1 MARSRRSAGPRSPSA
16 WKPSS
21 SAVTATPTSAS
32 PTAPSSSWRSTRRA
46 SRGWCRARRWLEA
59 SRRPGHHARR
69 SARPSHRDGAS
80 AYLDPAARPG
90 GGEGRPVHPRR
101 DRMAVRPVL
110 ERDRD
115 PADRRGP
122 RRQDLGARSQ
132 AARWRDDAGVQER
145 RIPELDQRR
154 GQGFPPNHA
163 AGILSAHRRS
173 GALRAAR
180 VGSLGRRQC
189 RHADARQ
196 QTGRQSGSA
205 AQDGAAQPRLPH
217 ALCAARTQQ
226 ARLDHDLRPRR
237 FHPHRGRQGRGAGR
251 LQARQA
257 SELQGRVRAR
267 PPGVRR
273 FSDMPA
279 AVKSALLRSP
289 FLWMGVALLLALI
302 GALVFSDGVAEL
314 ARFSSD
320 YQRRIQQSLS
330 TSLSDIKA
338 GSGSLALWTLVAVC
352 FGYGVVHTLGPGH
365 GKAVVVAY
373 FLDSTRPRAWIEGI
387 LAGSW
392 IAFTHTLAALLL
404 AGGLKTFAVIGLFGA
419 LREVRNVEIVSYTL
433 ILLIGLW
440 RLWAGV
446 SGHLHEHAAD
456 HEHACD
462 DDHHHDHHH
471 QHPAQRTL
479 AGWLLLTAAGIA
491 PCAGALVVILLSL
504 ALGVLWAGI
513 IGVIAI
519 ALGMAITLA
528 AVGMAS
534 MVAHRL
540 IIGDGRSREIGRFT
554 AIAASLI
561 VIATAGT
568 LLLGALE
575 RFIG

>member
-1 MARSRRSAGPRSPSA
+1 
-16 WKPSS
+16 
-21 SAVTATPTSAS
+21 
-32 PTAPSSSWRSTRRA
+32 
-46 SRGWCRARRWLEA
+46 
-59 SRRPGHHARR
+59 
-69 SARPSHRDGAS
+69 
-80 AYLDPAARPG
+80 
-90 GGEGRPVHPRR
+90 
-101 DRMAVRPVL
+101 
-110 ERDRD
+110 
-115 PADRRGP
+115 
-122 RRQDLGARSQ
+122 
-132 AARWRDDAGVQER
+132 
-145 RIPELDQRR
+145 
-154 GQGFPPNHA
+154 
-163 AGILSAHRRS
+163 
-173 GALRAAR
+173 
-180 VGSLGRRQC
+180 
-189 RHADARQ
+189 
-196 QTGRQSGSA
+196 
-205 AQDGAAQPRLPH
+205 
-217 ALCAARTQQ
+217 
-226 ARLDHDLRPRR
+226 
-237 FHPHRGRQGRGAGR
+237 
-251 LQARQA
+251 
-257 SELQGRVRAR
+257 
-267 PPGVRR
+267 
-273 FSDMPA
+273 MPA

-433 ILLIGLW
+433 ILLIGFW
-440 RLWAGV
+440 RLWAGI
-446 SGHLHEHAAD
+446 SGHLHEHA
-456 HEHACD
+456 HD
-462 DDHHHDHHH
+462 DDHYHDQDHHH
-471 QHPAQRTL
+471 LYPAQRTL